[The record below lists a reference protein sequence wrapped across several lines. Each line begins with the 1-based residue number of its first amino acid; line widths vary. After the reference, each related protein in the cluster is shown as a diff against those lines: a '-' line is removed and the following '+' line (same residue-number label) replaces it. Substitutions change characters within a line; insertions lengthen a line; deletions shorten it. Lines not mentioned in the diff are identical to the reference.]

1 MGQRIVVLTKAS
13 SVGLL
18 YLLFNQ
24 VEIASVVL
32 TKGSSVGLLYLL
44 FNQVEIA
51 SVVLTKASS
60 VDLLYLPFNQVE
72 IASVGNKSQE
82 METEIEKKVTSHFW
96 FL

>member
-1 MGQRIVVLTKAS
+1 MKKKKLLGFRVKLIALKMSGSGDMKSSGDMTKA
-13 SVGLL
+13 
-18 YLLFNQ
+18 
-24 VEIASVVL
+24 
-32 TKGSSVGLLYLL
+32 SSVGLLYLL